1 MGKKVEKAEQKVITE
16 QENTNIEE
24 IKKQED
30 EITDTIEIKSNITDD
45 ITKKYENEIQ
55 ELTFCANLLKE
66 ENEELKNK
74 IKNLELEK
82 ELSTQNTLI
91 EAATAL
97 GHAKPLY
104 KIGDDV
110 MYISKFQKMKLKVS
124 AYQGYSQQE
133 GHLYRISNHEF
144 KIFVNLVP
152 EKYLSKDINKGFNN
166 EPQSLNFI

>member
-1 MGKKVEKAEQKVITE
+1 MGKKVVEKVEKTNFE
-16 QENTNIEE
+16 QENVNTEE
-24 IKKQED
+24 LKKQEA
-30 EITDTIEIKSNITDD
+30 EIVDTIEIKSNIVDD

-55 ELTFCANLLKE
+55 ELTFCAKLLKE

-82 ELSTQNTLI
+82 DLSNQNILI
-91 EAATAL
+91 ETATAL

-124 AYQGYSQQE
+124 AYQGYSQPE

-152 EKYLSKDINKGFNN
+152 EKYLSKDTNKGFNN